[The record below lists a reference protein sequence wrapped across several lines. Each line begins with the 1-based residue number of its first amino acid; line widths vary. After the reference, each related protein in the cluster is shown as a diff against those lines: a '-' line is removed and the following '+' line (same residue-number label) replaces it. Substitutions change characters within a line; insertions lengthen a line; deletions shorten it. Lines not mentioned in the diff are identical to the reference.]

1 MFLVTVDTAE
11 LVELG
16 PADSGKLRSKMRFFD
31 CLLKYSI
38 LKLARLN
45 NLASIAAENELEVS
59 QIRSGEGI
67 WLL

>member
-1 MFLVTVDTAE
+1 MFLVTVETAV

-16 PADSGKLRSKMRFFD
+16 PADNGKLRSKIKFFD

-45 NLASIAAENELEVS
+45 NFASIAAENELEVS
-59 QIRSGEGI
+59 QIKSGEGI
-67 WLL
+67 